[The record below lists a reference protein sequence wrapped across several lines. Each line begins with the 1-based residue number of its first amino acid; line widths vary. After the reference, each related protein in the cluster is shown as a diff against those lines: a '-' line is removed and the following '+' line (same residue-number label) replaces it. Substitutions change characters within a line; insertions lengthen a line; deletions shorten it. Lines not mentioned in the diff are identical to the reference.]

1 MKKVLL
7 SIVFVSA
14 LISCK
19 SEKKEVENVS
29 AEVEVV
35 APQIEEPAKPK
46 LPANVVQLN
55 DTVYEGD
62 GLTLVKAQVQNT
74 EGNRFMFKV
83 FLDSKNID
91 LYKNGDYSL
100 FIQNFAYEDDIEKL
114 DKRFQKAGVASYW
127 VNLKSIKDYDEEH
140 VLFKAFDSE
149 LIGFKKT
156 VIGVMNVKT
165 KTDVF
170 RAQYDNTILVN

>member
-29 AEVEVV
+29 PEVEVLE
-35 APQIEEPAKPK
+35 PKKEEPAKSE

-55 DTVYEGD
+55 DVAYEAD
-62 GLTLVKAQVQNT
+62 GITLTKAQVQNS
-74 EGNRFMFKV
+74 EGNKFMFKV
-83 FLDSKNID
+83 FLDSNNMD

-100 FIQNFAYEDDIEKL
+100 FIQNIAYENDVEKL
-114 DKRFQKAGVASYW
+114 EEQFQKTGTASYW
-127 VNLKSIKDYDEEH
+127 VNLKGLKDYKEEY
-140 VLFKAFDSE
+140 VVFKAFESE
-149 LIGFKKT
+149 LFGFKNT
-156 VIGVMNVKT
+156 VIGVMNLKT

-170 RAQYDNTILVN
+170 RVTYDNTILVN

>member
-7 SIVFVSA
+7 SIVLVSV

-19 SEKKEVENVS
+19 SEKKEVENAS
-29 AEVEVV
+29 PETEVV
-35 APQIEEPAKPK
+35 QPEIEETAKPK

-55 DTVYEGD
+55 DTVYEAD
-62 GLTLVKAQVQNT
+62 GISLTKAQIENT
-74 EGNRFMFKV
+74 EGNKFTFKV
-83 FLDSKNID
+83 FIDSKNMD

-100 FIQNFAYEDDIEKL
+100 FIQNFPYEDDVEKL
-114 DKRFQKAGVASYW
+114 EEKFQKSGAASYW
-127 VNLKSIKDYDEEH
+127 VNLKNVRGYKEEY
-140 VLFKAFDSE
+140 VLFKAFESE

-156 VIGVMNVKT
+156 VIGVMNLKT

-170 RAQYDNTILVN
+170 RVQYDDTILVN